1 MKNNL
6 ARNVFRNNQY
16 QGYAFKVVFDNN
28 NENVTNNAYSNF
40 ERHFDQLS
48 FKTKL
53 KDFQGFFSY
62 LTVYIH
68 VFNLSNPLPFHLQ
81 V

>member
-1 MKNNL
+1 MYLEIITIRDMHSKL
-6 ARNVFRNNQY
+6 CLTIT
-16 QGYAFKVVFDNN
+16 

-53 KDFQGFFSY
+53 NDFQGFFSY
-62 LTVYIH
+62 STVYIH
-68 VFNLSNPLPFHLQ
+68 VFNLSYPLPSHLQ